1 MKKYLLG
8 FVITLIAGFTWG
20 QQDPQASM
28 YFFNPSFFNPGYV
41 GSRGSVNLTA
51 VHRSQW
57 VGIDGA
63 PMTQFLSFH
72 MPFASQNMGL
82 GVNVFHDRVGSRVNT
97 GVYANYAYHIRLN
110 RKNHR
115 LAIGIRGGADIYQY
129 DFSNLTVINPTDP
142 FYSTN
147 FSEAKFNVGLG
158 LYYYGDRHYIG
169 ISAPRL
175 LEPKVTSL
183 QNMEALLKRHYF
195 FTAGYA
201 FRLSSVV
208 DLKPSVLVKM
218 VENAPLTFDANLSL
232 YLYKYVWIGALYRF
246 HESLGLNLAYTHK
259 DLFTIGYAFDYPLF
273 NEMRLNNFGSHEV
286 VLSFD
291 FRSAKRKSV
300 SPRYF

>member
-1 MKKYLLG
+1 MKKL
-8 FVITLIAGFTWG
+8 VISIGILVYHLSLMA
-20 QQDPQASM
+20 QQDPQSSM

-41 GSRGSVNLTA
+41 GSRGSINLTA

-63 PMTQFLSFH
+63 PMTQFFSFH
-72 MPFASQNMGL
+72 LPFASQNMGVGL
-82 GVNVFHDRVGSRVNT
+82 NVFHDRVGSRVNT
-97 GVYANYAYHIRLN
+97 GIYANYAYHIRLN

-115 LAIGIRGGADIYQY
+115 LAIGIRGGTDIYQY
-129 DFSNLTVINPTDP
+129 DFSNLTVIDPSDP
-142 FYSTN
+142 FYGTN
-147 FSEAKFNVGLG
+147 FSTPAFNFGLG
-158 LYYYGDRHYIG
+158 LYYYGERHYIG

-175 LEPKVTSL
+175 LEPKVASL
-183 QNMEALLKRHYF
+183 QNTEALLKRHFF

-201 FRLSSVV
+201 FKLSTMV

-218 VENAPLTFDANLSL
+218 VENAPLTIDANLSL
-232 YLYKYVWIGALYRF
+232 YLFKTVWIGALYRF

-259 DLFTIGYAFDYPLF
+259 DLFTIGYCFDYPLF

-291 FRSAKRKSV
+291 FRAGKRKAV